1 MKKIDRNFTMLV
13 AVIFVLGLSLNVM
26 AQPHHRRPMPQQSM
40 RFHTPLQF
48 LDLSE
53 EQKDQIKEIHLAHMK
68 DVQPL
73 KDEVKINRA
82 KVNALLKNDDPDM
95 KEIVS
100 LVEADGKLLTQIQI
114 KSIGEKIRVRS
125 LLTDEQKIIYDMH
138 SEKMNERRAMA
149 HHYYRHGRI
158 PERNS
163 F

>member
-1 MKKIDRNFTMLV
+1 MKKIDRNFKLL
-13 AVIFVLGLSLNVM
+13 AAIIFVLGLSLNIM
-26 AQPHHRRPMPQQSM
+26 AQPRHKRPMPEQSM

-53 EQKDQIKEIHLAHMK
+53 EQKDQMKEIHLAHIK

-82 KVNALLKNDDPDM
+82 KVNALLKNDEPDM
-95 KEIVS
+95 KEIVR

-114 KSIGEKIRVRS
+114 KSIGEKIQVRS
-125 LLTDEQKIIYDMH
+125 LLTDEQKIIYDAH
-138 SEKMNERRAMA
+138 SDKMSERRAMA
-149 HHYYRHGRI
+149 DYYRHGRI